1 MVNLYPA
8 SWRERYGEEFQTF
21 LEQQHGLGASID
33 VIRSAISERL
43 YPVTGGKM
51 DRSFGGV
58 LRTPGA
64 LVPIAMSVAAL
75 GVIGVAALSGALVQ
89 QKDEGAAAHLWQLL
103 MAGQLP
109 LLAFFAIKWLPRAP
123 KQSFG
128 VLVLQAV
135 AAIAAMAPV
144 FLLHL

>member
-1 MVNLYPA
+1 
-8 SWRERYGEEFQTF
+8 
-21 LEQQHGLGASID
+21 
-33 VIRSAISERL
+33 
-43 YPVTGGKM
+43 M

-128 VLVLQAV
+128 VLALQAV
-135 AAIAAMAPV
+135 AAIAAMVPV

>member
-1 MVNLYPA
+1 MVRLYPA
-8 SWRERYGEEFQTF
+8 AWRERYGEEFQSL
-21 LEQQHGLGASID
+21 LEQQYGLRASVD
-33 VIRSAISERL
+33 VIRSAMSERL
-43 YPVTGGKM
+43 YPVAGGKM
-51 DRSFGGV
+51 DGSFGGV

-64 LVPIAMSVAAL
+64 LIPIVMSVAAL

-123 KQSFG
+123 KQSLA
-128 VLVLQAV
+128 VLALQV
-135 AAIAAMAPV
+135 GAALAAMAPV